1 MTLPFS
7 VDLLRT
13 KVKQTKGKETNT
25 HLSELSQQMK
35 EALISRQQELSTMV
49 VNWEREWKKLGCTNT
64 SRDYPKLI
72 QDAVHK
78 QNLVRKV
85 LTHEWKIDFDTL

>member
-49 VNWEREWKKLGCTNT
+49 VNWERMEEIGLHEHQQRLSQAHSRRCTQTKLSTQSAYTRMEN
-64 SRDYPKLI
+64 RL
-72 QDAVHK
+72 
-78 QNLVRKV
+78 
-85 LTHEWKIDFDTL
+85 